1 MLHTRRPSLC
11 TAHIVVLGTLLLGPL
26 ALPAAR
32 AAKQDQ
38 EAGGW
43 PPITPEE
50 RALTRV
56 EQDPEADAVILD
68 QTRTGRIVKKAD
80 DTVNV
85 MNYHWRLK
93 VLNDRGKRF
102 AEVHIPA
109 LKSSR
114 VGNIEA
120 RTIKPDGSIVPVAA
134 DQIFEKLVS
143 RIGGIRRTEFVFNFP
158 AVEKGAILEYRY
170 ERYDNNLLFI
180 DPWFF
185 NGEEYTLK
193 STVSQ
198 ALPGDMAYSLLREN
212 CDAQPAI
219 TDWRE
224 GKMKGRLFTLEL
236 HTVPPYRDEEYMP
249 PRREVSPRL
258 EFLLTGWA
266 GHYSEALGRQDRLF
280 TDWPAVARYA
290 RYYYQEAMK
299 KGQGPFKTTVEGW
312 VQGVTDPQEKIKAI
326 LRHVQTDFAYI
337 SYDRIVGDSRTL
349 ETIVKEKNADNE
361 EKAVLL
367 SAALKI
373 TGVDSFVAL
382 VSGKDAG
389 PVNPKFYSLSQFTH
403 DVVAVP
409 RPDGSNQWIDPTV
422 TYAPFGFMPS
432 KDSGADALLLKTD
445 QGELVKLPEKNELNT
460 TKYGVKVT
468 PRPDGKADLDVTV
481 EYSGEDAAEMRDDLA
496 PAAETA
502 RLAYLQHWVAD
513 RRPGA
518 ALKSHSIE
526 NLADNEKPL
535 VVKMAIEAPGLVTTA
550 EGVVLVRGCALS
562 CQDSNPL
569 SRGSRQY
576 PFFLQRGSNEE
587 ETDLIQ
593 PVGGMKAGDM
603 PVPVT
608 ARSEIGTLT
617 FSCST
622 QEDGGARCSRQF
634 VVRKTQAPATA
645 QSSIRAMFDK
655 AVEAD
660 RTTVAFQQSQGS
672 AGSGR

>member
-1 MLHTRRPSLC
+1 MQHTRRPSLGS
-11 TAHIVVLGTLLLGPL
+11 AHLVVIAILLLAPL

-32 AAKQDQ
+32 AAKQEQ

-50 RALTRV
+50 RALTKV
-56 EQDPEADAVILD
+56 EQDPEADAVILVR
-68 QTRTGRIVKKAD
+68 TRTGKIVKKAD
-80 DTVNV
+80 DTVNA
-85 MNYHWRLK
+85 MSYHWRLK

-109 LKSSR
+109 QKYSR
-114 VGNIEA
+114 VSNIEA
-120 RTIKPDGSIVPVAA
+120 RTIKPDGTIVSVGA

-143 RIGGIRRTEFVFNFP
+143 RIGGIRRTEYVFNFP

-185 NGEEYTLK
+185 SGEEYTLK
-193 STVSQ
+193 SMVSQ

-212 CDAQPAI
+212 CDAQPVI
-219 TDWRE
+219 SDWRE

-266 GHYSEALGRQDRLF
+266 GRYSEALGRQDRLF
-280 TDWPAVARYA
+280 IDWPSVARYA

-312 VQGVTDPQEKIKAI
+312 VQGVTDPQEKIRAI
-326 LRHVQTDFAYI
+326 LHHVQTDFAYVE
-337 SYDRIVGDSRTL
+337 YDTIVGDSRTL
-349 ETIVKEKNADNE
+349 ETITKEKNADNE

-367 SAALKI
+367 STALKI
-373 TGVDSFVAL
+373 AGIDSFIAL

-389 PVNPKFYSLSQFTH
+389 SVNPKFYSLSQFTH

-409 RPDGSNQWIDPTV
+409 KPDGTNQWIDPTV
-422 TYAPFGFMPS
+422 TYAPVGFMPS

-445 QGELVKLPEKNELNT
+445 QGELLKLPEKNELNT
-460 TKYGVKVT
+460 TKYSVKVT
-468 PRPDGKADLDVTV
+468 PRPDGKADLDVTA
-481 EYSGEDAAEMRDDLA
+481 EYSGEDAVEMRDDLA

-502 RLAYLQHWVAD
+502 RLSYLQRWVAA

-518 ALKSHSIE
+518 ALKSQSIE
-526 NLADNEKPL
+526 NLADAEKPL

-569 SRGSRQY
+569 PRGSRQY

-587 ETDLIQ
+587 ETDVIL
-593 PVGGMKAGDM
+593 PVAGMKAQDM
-603 PVPVT
+603 PAPVT

-617 FSCST
+617 FSCAT

-634 VVRKTQAPATA
+634 IVRKSQVPATA
-645 QSSIRAMFDK
+645 QNSIRAMFDK

-660 RTTVAFQQSQGS
+660 HTTVAFQQT
-672 AGSGR
+672 AGSTASGR